1 MGAASKLFL
10 FQGATTAEGK
20 TFVLLLSPLFNL
32 FFDAAEVAAKDGL
45 ARCQEDCCEHEHS
58 ASRAA

>member
-45 ARCQEDCCEHEHS
+45 ARCQEDW
-58 ASRAA
+58 